1 MHLSILRLLA
11 VGLAGID
18 DAVAGP
24 CKLRSSVATSSFDL
38 SSDTSA
44 TFASTTTEAVTSADT
59 VTDITTE
66 VTSAVIETETAST
79 EATASGDTTTEATT
93 FATSTATTE
102 AASTT
107 GADTTT
113 EAAPTT
119 TEETTTAAATT
130 TAVPMFRLIPES
142 SNYQGQPLL
151 SNRVHFASLLF
162 NGAQEYTDAYF
173 TIGATTGRLLL
184 DGTLPI
190 CGYFPGDGT
199 SAFIVCDATNMPDEE
214 QYLTCETPTPGS
226 RLECTVPEVQCS
238 MSSGC
243 TATGTLWGTTYVGP
257 SGGELGMKALIG
269 PPSMP
274 EDVPVPLLV
283 TFDSDYINSAQGQLS
298 LATLLSDSERNYGLQ
313 SFRDIG
319 TQPGSPGHI
328 DLVGIVCRAA
338 TAII

>member
-11 VGLAGID
+11 VGLAGLD
-18 DAVAGP
+18 VAVARP
-24 CKLRSSVATSSFDL
+24 CKPRSSASESSIATLVATSSFPL

-59 VTDITTE
+59 TTEATTEAATGVTTE
-66 VTSAVIETETAST
+66 VTSAVTETGTATSSAVSVGST
-79 EATASGDTTTEATT
+79 TSGEATTEATT
-93 FATSTATTE
+93 LATLTATTE
-102 AASTT
+102 ATSTT
-107 GADTTT
+107 AADTTT
-113 EAAPTT
+113 ETVTILGTITASSKITEAPTT

-162 NGAQEYTDAYF
+162 NSAQGYTDAYF
-173 TIGATTGRLLL
+173 TIDTTTGRLLL

-199 SAFIVCDATNMPDEE
+199 SAFMVCDVTNMPDQE

-226 RLECTVPEVQCS
+226 RLECIVPEVQCS

-243 TATGTLWGTTYVGP
+243 TTTGTLWGTTYIDP

-274 EDVPVPLLV
+274 GYVPVPLLV
-283 TFDSDYINSAQGQLS
+283 TFDSD
-298 LATLLSDSERNYGLQ
+298 
-313 SFRDIG
+313 
-319 TQPGSPGHI
+319 
-328 DLVGIVCRAA
+328 
-338 TAII
+338 

>member
-18 DAVAGP
+18 VALAGP
-24 CKLRSSVATSSFDL
+24 CKPRSSASESSIATTVATSSFDL

-44 TFASTTTEAVTSADT
+44 TFASTTTEAVTSADIT
-59 VTDITTE
+59 TDVTTE
-66 VTSAVIETETAST
+66 VTSAVTETETAST
-79 EATASGDTTTEATT
+79 DATTSGDTTTEATT

-107 GADTTT
+107 AADTTT
-113 EAAPTT
+113 EAVTTSGTVTASSQITEAPTT

-130 TAVPMFRLIPES
+130 TAVPMFRLMPES

-162 NGAQEYTDAYF
+162 NSASGYTDAYF
-173 TIGATTGRLLL
+173 TIDATTGRLLL

-199 SAFIVCDATNMPDEE
+199 SAFIVCDATNMPDQE

-238 MSSGC
+238 MFSGC

-274 EDVPVPLLV
+274 GYVPVPLLV
-283 TFDSDYINSAQGQLS
+283 TFDSD
-298 LATLLSDSERNYGLQ
+298 
-313 SFRDIG
+313 
-319 TQPGSPGHI
+319 
-328 DLVGIVCRAA
+328 
-338 TAII
+338 